1 MFAVGILFPCAN
13 RASRSEAKT
22 MLIELMCDLSQLP
35 GQALTNWMEA
45 KVVAGRSQHF
55 IYELTGNLLDL

>member
-1 MFAVGILFPCAN
+1 
-13 RASRSEAKT
+13 